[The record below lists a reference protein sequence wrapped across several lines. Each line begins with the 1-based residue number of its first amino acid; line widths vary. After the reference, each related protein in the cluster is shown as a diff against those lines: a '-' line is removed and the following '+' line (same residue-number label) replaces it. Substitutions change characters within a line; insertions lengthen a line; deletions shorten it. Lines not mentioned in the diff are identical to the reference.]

1 MRRRRGYGGRARFV
15 NCAARLVLI
24 TLLSAPLMS
33 HAAVAAVRI
42 LVLGDSLSAGYGL
55 PEAEDFPT
63 QLGARLKADG
73 YEVAVENGGV
83 SGDTSAG
90 GLARLDWALGG
101 HPDLVLLELGANDA
115 LRGIDPKFTQRNLAK
130 IVARLQAAKIKVLLL
145 GMKAPG
151 NWGAAY
157 QKQFDAIYPAIAAK
171 YKVPLYPFFLDGVA
185 LDPKLNQADD
195 LHPNAAGVKV
205 IVARI
210 APWVER
216 LLGKKPGEG

>member
-15 NCAARLVLI
+15 NRAARLVLI
-24 TLLSAPLMS
+24 TLLSATLAS
-33 HAAVAAVRI
+33 HAAVAATRI

-55 PEAEDFPT
+55 PAAEDFPT

-73 YEVAVENGGV
+73 YDVDVENGGV

-101 HPDLVLLELGANDA
+101 HPDLVLVELGANDA
-115 LRGIDPKFTQRNLAK
+115 LRGIDPKFTASNLAK

-151 NWGAAY
+151 NWGPSF
-157 QKQFDAIYPAIAAK
+157 QKRFDAIYPTIAAK

-185 LDPKLNQADD
+185 LDQKLNQADD

-205 IVARI
+205 IVARV
-210 APWVER
+210 APVVER